1 MLNKSSEAFDAL
13 QMLTGHEGGLCM
25 QNVWVCKQFVEI
37 TLHSPRCHMSF
48 RRTLAKDCLA
58 LPTEL
63 ETLAKGQV
71 FIRQQHL
78 ARVERMPTGQATE
91 EEMDACT
98 TDPSA

>member
-13 QMLTGHEGGLCM
+13 QMLTGHEGGLCV

-37 TLHSPRCHMSF
+37 TLHSPRGHVSF
-48 RRTLAKDCLA
+48 RRTLGKDCLA

-63 ETLAKGQV
+63 EPLAKGHV
-71 FIRQQHL
+71 FISQQHL
-78 ARVERMPTGQATE
+78 ARLERMPTGQATDD
-91 EEMDACT
+91 EMDAST